1 MVILLVCS
9 MVSMLLWS
17 LVSERLRRWHVS
29 GPLAMVA
36 TGLVIG
42 FILREDVAE
51 HLNTDLAERTVEI
64 ILALLLFVD
73 ATEVRGGFLG
83 GERKIVGRLLGI
95 ALPLSLLVT
104 VAVGIP
110 MLGVTSIGVV
120 LAIACIVLP
129 IDFAPAAE
137 ILRDPGIPRR
147 LRHGLA
153 VESGYNDGIF
163 SPLFAFALLLLG
175 LPGHTTSPLEAL
187 EDAVPAFGFAVLVGV
202 GIGGLTGLLARAASR
217 REWVTSHGLRIAMVL
232 IPLVTYAAA
241 TAIGGNGFVAAF
253 LAGIAYKMT
262 RLGRAHSHD
271 DVAHSEL
278 SLVDEIGQM
287 SALVMWSM
295 FGVVTAL
302 VFFTPFEWA
311 WVVFA
316 LLALTVFRAIPVYA
330 AFLGSGLSLR
340 EQTALGVLGPRGT
353 SSVVFG
359 LLAFNAMRDDDAYAA
374 MYVMVMT
381 VLGSVILYGVF
392 GARAARRLVGPG
404 ARERG
409 SGSM

>member
-1 MVILLVCS
+1 MIILLVCS

-17 LVSERLRRWHVS
+17 LFSERLGRWRIS

-36 TGLVIG
+36 VGLVIG
-42 FILREDVAE
+42 YVLRDDVAK
-51 HLNTDLAERTVEI
+51 HLNTDLAERTVEV

-95 ALPLSLLVT
+95 ALPVSLVLT

-110 MLGVTSIGVV
+110 MLGVSSIAVV

-137 ILRDPGIPRR
+137 ILRDRKIPRR

-175 LPGHTTSPLEAL
+175 LPGETTSPISAL
-187 EDAVPAFGFAVLVGV
+187 EDAVPAMGFAILVGI
-202 GIGGLTGLLARAASR
+202 GIGGLTGLLARVASR
-217 REWVTSHGLRIAMVL
+217 REWVTNHGLRIAMVL
-232 IPLVTYAAA
+232 IPLVTYACA

-253 LAGIAYKMT
+253 LAGISYKLT
-262 RLGRAHSHD
+262 RLGRAGSHD
-271 DVAHSEL
+271 DVAHAEL

-295 FGVVTAL
+295 FGVVTAF
-302 VFFTPFEWA
+302 VFMTPFEWA

-316 LLALTVFRAIPVYA
+316 LLALTAFRAIPVYL
-330 AFLGSGLSLR
+330 AFLGSGMNVR
-340 EQTALGVLGPRGT
+340 EQTALGLLGPRGT

-381 VLGSVILYGVF
+381 VLGSVILYGLF
-392 GARAARRLVGPG
+392 GARAARSLVGPS
-404 ARERG
+404 AD
-409 SGSM
+409 SATHSP

>member
-1 MVILLVCS
+1 MVLLLVCS

-17 LVSERLRRWHVS
+17 LFSERLQRWRIA
-29 GPLAMVA
+29 GPMAMVLS
-36 TGLVIG
+36 GLVIG
-42 FILREDVAE
+42 FILREDVAK

-64 ILALLLFVD
+64 VLALLLFVD

-83 GERKIVGRLLGI
+83 GERKIVGRLLGL
-95 ALPLSLLVT
+95 ALPLSIVLTVLVG
-104 VAVGIP
+104 VP
-110 MLGVTSIGVV
+110 LLGVSSIAVV

-137 ILRDPGIPRR
+137 LLRDQRLPRR
-147 LRHGLA
+147 IRHGLA

-175 LPGHTTSPLEAL
+175 LPGETKSPLDAL
-187 EDAVPAFGFAVLVGV
+187 EGAVPALGFAILVGV
-202 GIGGLTGLLARAASR
+202 GVGGLTGLFARVASR

-232 IPLVTYAAA
+232 IPLVTYACA

-253 LAGIAYKMT
+253 LAGIAYKLT
-262 RLGRAHSHD
+262 RLGRAGSHD
-271 DVAHSEL
+271 DVPHSEL

-295 FGVVTAL
+295 FGVVTAF
-302 VFFTPFEWA
+302 VFLTPFEWT
-311 WVVFA
+311 WILFA
-316 LLALTVFRAIPVYA
+316 LLALTVFRAIPVYL
-330 AFLGSGLSLR
+330 AFLGSGLR
-340 EQTALGVLGPRGT
+340 FCEQTALGLLGPRGT

-374 MYVMVMT
+374 MYIMVIT
-381 VLGSVILYGVF
+381 VLGSVLLYGLF
-392 GARAARRLVGPG
+392 GGRAARRLVGS
-404 ARERG
+404 RD
-409 SGSM
+409 